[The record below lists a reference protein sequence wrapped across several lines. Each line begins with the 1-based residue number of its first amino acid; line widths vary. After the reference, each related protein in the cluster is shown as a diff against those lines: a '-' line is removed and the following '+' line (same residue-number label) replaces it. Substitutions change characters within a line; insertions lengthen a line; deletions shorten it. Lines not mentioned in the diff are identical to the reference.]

1 MRRALVILIVLGLV
15 AAGTLWVGA
24 RPASVAVAAGD
35 VMIDIPL
42 WLAALAFAVSLFVVG
57 LIVRVYA
64 GIRSQL
70 ARRRLKR
77 ALRRR
82 DEGDEAM
89 VSAFAALA
97 AGDGAAALKHG
108 EKARRVL
115 GDTPLTLMLS
125 GYAARAAGRVEAAE
139 TTFRLLAEQEGA
151 AAALGQRGIAQLA
164 VERGN
169 RAVAADAAR
178 AALVHQPN
186 AAWAKSFAFEDSVR
200 RRDWQA
206 ALRLLPLAE
215 SGTEEAIRRAALLLA
230 AAAEENE
237 PRAALRLEQQAV
249 ALAPALA
256 PAHAAVV
263 RRLRAEGHTR
273 AAERALREGLC
284 KAPHPMLA
292 GLALEGPVGESK
304 AGRAKRVATLAG
316 EVGGAEMA
324 LAAAQAALEAEDW
337 AEARRWTERARAAG
351 VVDRRLHALLAK
363 IAEGEFAGSERAH
376 VEAEAHWREAASA
389 PEPPEWVCGNCG
401 ASHAEWSHVCSSCG
415 AVGSLR
421 WGEAR
426 ATTPQLLLP
435 APLPGL

>member
-1 MRRALVILIVLGLV
+1 MRRALFILIALGLV
-15 AAGTLWVGA
+15 AAGTLWVAA
-24 RPASVAVAAGD
+24 RPASLTVAAGD
-35 VMIDIPL
+35 LVIESPL
-42 WLAALAFAVSLFVVG
+42 WLAALAFAVSLFMVG
-57 LIVRVYA
+57 LIVRLYA
-64 GIRSQL
+64 EIRSQL

-82 DEGDEAM
+82 DEGEEAM

-97 AGDGAAALKHG
+97 AGDGMAALKHG
-108 EKARRVL
+108 EKARRLL
-115 GDTPLTLMLS
+115 GDTPLTLMLA
-125 GYAARAAGRVEAAE
+125 GYAARAAGRVQAAE
-139 TTFRLLAEQEGA
+139 TTFRLLAEQKGA

-169 RAVAADAAR
+169 HAVAADAAR
-178 AALVHQPN
+178 AALVYQPN

-206 ALRLLPLAE
+206 ALALLPPAE
-215 SGTEEAIRRAALLLA
+215 SGSDEAIRRAALLLA
-230 AAAEENE
+230 AAKEETE
-237 PRAALRLEQQAV
+237 PRAALRLEQQAA

-263 RRLRAEGHTR
+263 RRLRAQGHVR
-273 AAERALREGLC
+273 AAERALKEGLA

-292 GLALEGPVGESK
+292 ALALEGPANESK
-304 AGRAKRVATLAG
+304 AGRAKRVATLASD
-316 EVGGAEMA
+316 VGGAEMA

-337 AEARRWTERARAAG
+337 AEARRWAERARAAG
-351 VVDRRLHALLAK
+351 VMDRRLHALLAK

-376 VEAEAHWREAASA
+376 AEAEAHWRDAASA
-389 PEPPEWVCGNCG
+389 PEPPEWTCRNCG
-401 ASHAEWSHVCSSCG
+401 ASHGEWSHVCSSCG
-415 AVGSLR
+415 AAGSLR

-426 ATTPQLLLP
+426 ATAPQLLLP